1 MNKTVNYLS
10 NNLNTSIQNIPTKS
24 YLLTEKKKKNNR
36 RTNRTFVDYKMNNK
50 KMSLFNLLNTNR
62 NNEDNE
68 TVEKNEKVEKIT
80 PRDLNTS
87 TQPETT
93 FRRNYNDTMMLK
105 SNRSCEDIFKK
116 KVHDYINQNKLQ
128 KKEVILNKVKEEIDR
143 MEYDSLKIIEIVDNE
158 IEKQKKVFNEKKEQ
172 LEHHNGKT

>member
-1 MNKTVNYLS
+1 MQLIKRCKYNLHESNIYNFYETRHSTEPNKSIIKINVQEKVFYVSRNQLQRTFFSDMNKTVNYLS

-36 RTNRTFVDYKMNNK
+36 RTNRTFVDYKINNK

-68 TVEKNEKVEKIT
+68 TVDKNEKVEKIT

-116 KVHDYINQNKLQ
+116 KVHDYIN
-128 KKEVILNKVKEEIDR
+128 
-143 MEYDSLKIIEIVDNE
+143 
-158 IEKQKKVFNEKKEQ
+158 
-172 LEHHNGKT
+172 